1 MKKLLTLVLALVM
14 CASLCVPALATA
26 PQTWDEAKLHASLTT
41 DMSDYDAAWVEQDHT
56 LYGNLDTPMNE
67 DGSITLS
74 GYRILSSDSKITVAN
89 TGVRDDCW
97 VTLFCSRYRK
107 NSAGLWVK
115 VEEDGNRPFS
125 LRNSGRFVLREES
138 DDPMDGGSSDTWIMQ
153 LTKGKSYTFTASVL
167 AGSGNSTDSDTL
179 YMVEMLQ
186 QYSGES
192 SYWYSRYLYQ
202 IDDTKAAAIR
212 AAGKTPAEAGN
223 PFTDVPTDAYY
234 HDAVLWALEKK
245 VTTGAT
251 ATTFAPTATCTR
263 GQVVTFLWR
272 AMGEPAPT
280 TKKNPF
286 TDVKETEYYYNA
298 ILWAVEQGI
307 TTGTSATTF
316 APEDTCTSAH
326 VVTFLWRASGK
337 PAAEN
342 DGASWYSEAVAW
354 ANGLKLLDGTGKAF
368 APENLSP
375 RADIVTYLYRVLNK

>member
-1 MKKLLTLVLALVM
+1 MKKLLTLVLALIM
-14 CASLCVPALATA
+14 CLSLCVPALATF
-26 PQTWDEAKLHASLTT
+26 PQTWDEAKLHSSLTT
-41 DMSDYDAAWVEQDHT
+41 DMDDYDTAWVEQDHT
-56 LYGNLDTPMNE
+56 LYGNLDTPVNE

-74 GYRILSSDSKITVAN
+74 GYRILSSDSKITFAN
-89 TGVRDDCW
+89 TSMRDDCW
-97 VTLFCSRYRK
+97 IFLFCSRYRK
-107 NSAGLWVK
+107 NSDGLWVK

-125 LRNSGRFVLREES
+125 LRYSGRFVLREES
-138 DDPMDGGSSDTWIMQ
+138 DWLLDDIPKDSWLMQ
-153 LTKGKSYTFTASVL
+153 LRKGESYTFAASAL

-186 QYSGES
+186 QYSDES

-212 AAGKTPAEAGN
+212 AVGKTPAEAGN
-223 PFTDVPTDAYY
+223 PFTDVPKDTYY

-251 ATTFAPTATCTR
+251 PTTFAPTATCTR

-298 ILWAVEQGI
+298 ILWAVENDIAKGM
-307 TTGTSATTF
+307 SATTF
-316 APEDTCTSAH
+316 APEDTCTSGH

-354 ANGLKLLDGTGKAF
+354 ANGLKLLDGMGTAF

>member
-1 MKKLLTLVLALVM
+1 MA
-14 CASLCVPALATA
+14 
-26 PQTWDEAKLHASLTT
+26 
-41 DMSDYDAAWVEQDHT
+41 
-56 LYGNLDTPMNE
+56 
-67 DGSITLS
+67 
-74 GYRILSSDSKITVAN
+74 
-89 TGVRDDCW
+89 DDIDI
-97 VTLFCSRYRK
+97 V
-107 NSAGLWVK
+107 GM
-115 VEEDGNRPFS
+115 S
-125 LRNSGRFVLREES
+125 LRNSGRFVWRGEADWAL
-138 DDPMDGGSSDTWIMQ
+138 DGIEYDSCMMQ
-153 LTKGKSYTFTASVL
+153 LKKGESYTFAASAL
-167 AGSGNSTDSDTL
+167 AGWNGSPDPDTL
-179 YMVEMLQ
+179 YMVEMIQ
-186 QYSGES
+186 QYPEEGY
-192 SYWYSRYLYQ
+192 YWYSRYLYQ

-368 APENLSP
+368 APDDLSP
-375 RADIVTYLYRVLNK
+375 RADIVTYLYRVLDK